1 MWDRAKLRE
10 QFVRLTVAGAAQAD
24 LGLALG
30 KKCQSRFGLLLP
42 VELRHVNHTAST
54 NKSHFRG

>member
-24 LGLALG
+24 LGRALG
-30 KKCQSRFGLLLP
+30 NHVPKPIRTPASR
-42 VELRHVNHTAST
+42 
-54 NKSHFRG
+54 